1 MSFDSAGV
9 AGVGAAAVSTIGTI
23 AVVNTAAKVVGGATK
38 RMNSSPRRSSR
49 KGSSRKSKSYSVWD

>member
-38 RMNSSPRRSSR
+38 RMGSTRKSSR
-49 KGSSRKSKSYSVWD
+49 KGSSRRSKSYSVWD